1 MFKKLSRM
9 EPIEIGG
16 TLIGWLLL
24 LLALL
29 NTTAKIF
36 NELAIKT
43 GLDNEVFNNELALI
57 YTGLGI
63 GLFLLV
69 SIHQRLNR

>member
-1 MFKKLSRM
+1 MFKKLRRM
-9 EPIEIGG
+9 KPIEVGA

-24 LLALL
+24 ILALL

-36 NELAIKT
+36 NGLAIKL
-43 GLDNEVFNNELALI
+43 GSDNEVFNNELTLI

-63 GLFLLV
+63 GLLLLV
-69 SIHQRLNR
+69 SIHQRLDK